1 MLTNI
6 RSSGPW
12 VLIAV
17 VAAILV
23 FLVVHETASATV
35 PKPNRDVTLATH
47 NDRPMG
53 MWSDG
58 TNLWVVENDARWGGQ
73 YLLLSYDIADGSF
86 NQGADIELDSSN
98 ADPQGIWSDGTVV
111 WVGDWDDSKLYA
123 YTLSDSSRMADRDID
138 LAGPNDGPRGMWGF
152 NQTILVIDKEDT
164 KVYAYSTTDGSRQE
178 DE

>member
-1 MLTNI
+1 M
-6 RSSGPW
+6 
-12 VLIAV
+12 
-17 VAAILV
+17 
-23 FLVVHETASATV
+23 
-35 PKPNRDVTLATH
+35 
-47 NDRPMG
+47 
-53 MWSDG
+53 
-58 TNLWVVENDARWGGQ
+58 
-73 YLLLSYDIADGSF
+73 
-86 NQGADIELDSSN
+86 
-98 ADPQGIWSDGTVV
+98 